1 MELFVILSNLYVK
14 VHSEF
19 HLFEAGGKLNFNDC
33 LGQLV
38 DRLVSLG
45 FVRSKTQKETPADG
59 DCALHGKFALA
70 AILDGLLNLTE
81 TATTLLGVYTRIA
94 GGTFLTEEVGVNVPV
109 FLAYYEE
116 THFNG
121 SGNYQAIE
129 PVRSSDM
136 LEDVK
141 TMFLPDQGFE

>member
-1 MELFVILSNLYVK
+1 MIRRAFQHPSPTTDL
-14 VHSEF
+14 
-19 HLFEAGGKLNFNDC
+19 
-33 LGQLV
+33 
-38 DRLVSLG
+38 
-45 FVRSKTQKETPADG
+45 TPAT
-59 DCALHGKFALA
+59 ANV
-70 AILDGLLNLTE
+70 LDVDIFIIPYHPE
-81 TATTLLGVYTRIA
+81 SATTLLGVYTRIA